1 MDCRRV
7 RELADSYL
15 SEQLLVETNHEVLAH
30 LEACDACRS
39 ELTTRRAMRD
49 KLRGAFAR
57 AEELQPRPEF
67 ASELAERLRPMPRSV
82 SRRTVVKSSWAAAAG
97 VLLAAGGGLFVRESR
112 SRSRL
117 LALART
123 AAGDHQNC
131 AITFAL
137 TERPIPLEDAGQRYG
152 APYAQLASFE
162 LPTLDQRVDTLD
174 RHSCVYDG
182 RRFGH
187 IVLRFRGSVVS
198 LLVTVG
204 EQPDAPQLETEGSS
218 PAIASLPAGRFVA
231 FVVSDL
237 GDTDVLRIA
246 RTIAKPLAAHLA

>member
-30 LEACDACRS
+30 LETCTACQS
-39 ELTTRRAMRD
+39 ELTTRRVVRD
-49 KLRGAFAR
+49 RLRAAFAS
-57 AEELQPRPEF
+57 AEELQPRPGL
-67 ASELAERLRPMPRSV
+67 ASELAARLRPMPHTM
-82 SRRTVVKSSWAAAAG
+82 SRRAVVKSWWAVAAS
-97 VLLAAGGGLFVRESR
+97 VLLAAGGGLFVRDSR

-131 AITFAL
+131 AIKFAL
-137 TERPIPLEDAGQRYG
+137 PERPIPLEEAGQRYG
-152 APYAQLASFE
+152 APYVQLASFD
-162 LPTLDQRVDTLD
+162 LPQFDQRVDTLD

-187 IVLRFRGSVVS
+187 IVLRYRGSIVS
-198 LLVTVG
+198 LLVTDG
-204 EQPDAPQLETEGSS
+204 EGPSGPQLETDGRS

-237 GDTDVLRIA
+237 GDMDVLRIA
-246 RTIAKPLAAHLA
+246 RLIADPLAAHLV

>member
-15 SEQLLVETNHEVLAH
+15 SEELLVETNHEVLAH
-30 LEACDACRS
+30 LETCDACRS
-39 ELTTRRAMRD
+39 ELTTRRAVRE
-49 KLRGAFAR
+49 KLRSAFAR
-57 AEELQPRPEF
+57 AEELRPRPEL
-67 ASELAERLRPMPRSV
+67 ASELAARLRPMPRPV
-82 SRRTVVKSSWAAAAG
+82 SRRAVLKSWWAVAAG
-97 VLLAAGGGLFVRESR
+97 VLVAAGGGMFVRESR
-112 SRSRL
+112 SRTRL
-117 LALART
+117 LALARA

-137 TERPIPLEDAGQRYG
+137 TERPIPLEEAGRRYG
-152 APYAQLASFE
+152 APYVQLASFE
-162 LPTLDQRVDTLD
+162 LPAFDQRADTLD

-187 IVLRFRGSVVS
+187 IVLRYRGSVVS
-198 LLVTVG
+198 LLVTDG
-204 EQPDAPQLETEGSS
+204 EQPDAPQLETDSS

-237 GDTDVLRIA
+237 EGTEVLRIA